1 MRKAFRKIFKIYLRE
16 LFTFFLIPFISRY
29 FKSYTTVA
37 CLINGIIITIAVP
50 PLLFLLSFL

>member
-1 MRKAFRKIFKIYLRE
+1 MDNTLPVYILT
-16 LFTFFLIPFISRY
+16 LG
-29 FKSYTTVA
+29 KSTTVA